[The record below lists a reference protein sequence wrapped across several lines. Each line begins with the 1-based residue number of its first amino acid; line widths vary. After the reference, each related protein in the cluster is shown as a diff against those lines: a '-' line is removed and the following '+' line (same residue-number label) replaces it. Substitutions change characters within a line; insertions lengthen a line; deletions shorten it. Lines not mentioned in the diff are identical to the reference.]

1 MVTVLQRDQPRL
13 ERAQHGYRAAEDQ
26 GRPQQ
31 QMHPERRRELD
42 LDQSGETDN
51 DEAEKQDYKDRRSVP
66 RVLRRQIETTRLAF
80 SADAQETGE

>member
-1 MVTVLQRDQPRL
+1 MVTVLQCDQPRL

-42 LDQSGETDN
+42 LDQGGETDN
-51 DEAEKQDYKDRRSVP
+51 DESENQDYKDRRSVS
-66 RVLRRQIETTRLAF
+66 RVLRRQIETTRLAT
-80 SADAQETGE
+80 SAYAQKTGE